1 MVSLNLERINSNS
14 PYAVTALRDSMC
26 FRFVTDFGVIYFVSF
41 LEDELKL
48 SDESYQFIIANTN
61 NRKSPRDSKLRR
73 AIMAIVYE
81 FFECSNTTLLYI
93 CETGDS
99 KQSMRNRL
107 FEFWYHSS
115 PRKSEF
121 TYMSTN
127 IREAAKKQ
135 KNTAK
140 INQLKKNKNKS
151 LHKHSLWNFH
161 HNSFKSIYN
170 NFCFRYLF
178 FYVIL

>member
-1 MVSLNLERINSNS
+1 MVGLNLKRINSNS

-26 FRFVTDFGVIYFVSF
+26 FRFVTDFGVIYYVSF
-41 LEDELKL
+41 LEDELML

-107 FEFWYHSS
+107 FEFWFHSS
-115 PRKSEF
+115 PRKSDFAFMSADIRDADGIQNYAAIIIRLDNPNLKSIVAEF
-121 TYMSTN
+121 TETIQMLS
-127 IREAAKKQ
+127 Q
-135 KNTAK
+135 KPE
-140 INQLKKNKNKS
+140 
-151 LHKHSLWNFH
+151 
-161 HNSFKSIYN
+161 
-170 NFCFRYLF
+170 
-178 FYVIL
+178 